1 MYPPLV
7 LSYCSVEI
15 IRRSYASIEKII
27 VRGNIKGQMIN
38 YKYVISE
45 FMAQSIQIFIFL
57 VMHLENNPKSKKC
70 IVYMNEQCYN
80 FKITE

>member
-7 LSYCSVEI
+7 VLYCSVEI

-57 VMHLENNPKSKKC
+57 VMHLEKSQIKKMYC
-70 IVYMNEQCYN
+70 LYERTVL
-80 FKITE
+80 